1 MTWAVCDPP
10 QKLLIIRSLKRLT
23 VQNFL
28 SFYSL
33 LMLLSDC
40 DTVVLKG
47 ALNYGLWIAIVRFCA
62 CNMGSQKSNVPR
74 GHGGWHN
81 GVIILLLLLFI
92 TLEFLMA
99 QVKQSIKGHEQ
110 VFIEVM

>member
-1 MTWAVCDPP
+1 MSCDPP
-10 QKLLIIRSLKRLT
+10 QKLLIIRSLKMLALQ
-23 VQNFL
+23 VMA
-28 SFYSL
+28 FYSL

-47 ALNYGLWIAIVRFCA
+47 ALNYGLWIAVVRFCA
-62 CNMGSQKSNVPR
+62 CNTGSQKSNVPR

-81 GVIILLLLLFI
+81 GVIILFLLLFI

-99 QVKQSIKGHEQ
+99 QVKQSMKRHEP